1 MDFYIA
7 QGISILT
14 AVVAILSMQMKSM
27 KWVLITQIAANLLA
41 SSTYFLL
48 DSFSGAG
55 ISLVAIIQLVVMY
68 ILNKKEIKPNK
79 ILVILFIVMYFVCW
93 IINFK
98 SFMDIFPFLAALCF
112 ALGIS
117 QDNAKSFRV
126 YGLINPLCWLVYDIY
141 SLALINSIMR
151 VGIFLSGLIAM
162 IRLDN
167 RFKKKSNN
175 K

>member
-1 MDFYIA
+1 
-7 QGISILT
+7 
-14 AVVAILSMQMKSM
+14 M

-112 ALGIS
+112 ALGIF
-117 QDNAKSFRV
+117 QDNATACNAG
-126 YGLINPLCWLVYDIY
+126 YYL
-141 SLALINSIMR
+141 
-151 VGIFLSGLIAM
+151 
-162 IRLDN
+162 
-167 RFKKKSNN
+167 
-175 K
+175 